1 MPRQMTPPACC
12 TVENPC
18 PHHVGAAAIAA
29 TVDLDRSLALD
40 GIDRLAAA
48 AEMDR
53 RGLDRRSLLRSAAL
67 GGLFVAGAA
76 NKASAAEPKGS
87 PLDAIPAGRVHRVES
102 SSETVRVGIMDPK
115 APAAAVI
122 ESGDVVH
129 YPNTWVNWADEAK
142 YGMSFE
148 EREPI
153 RKKYPAGPYSL
164 IGPIEIKGAE
174 PGDVVECRMIRL
186 RPIDWG
192 WNSTPKGV
200 GAIPEDFDAPYLH
213 YLRFDADRKT
223 ADFGNGVKLPL
234 APIQGVMAAQPA
246 GDEPVSGILSGA
258 YGGNL
263 VLRELVEG
271 TSVFLPV
278 QVPGGRMWTGD
289 SHAAQGDGV
298 VDQTGIETAM
308 EDLRIQYVLHKKVSL
323 DAPLADTPSHW
334 ITLGFGASLDDA
346 LTASLRQMIA
356 WLSPASGLSRND
368 VYALASLAGS
378 FRVTQYAHQINTNY
392 RNIPPKAV
400 HGMLPKELFDPALRR
415 RIESAL
421 RPNA

>member
-1 MPRQMTPPACC
+1 M
-12 TVENPC
+12 ENPC
-18 PHHVGAAAIAA
+18 PHHVSGNAIAA

-40 GIDRLAAA
+40 GVERGA
-48 AEMDR
+48 AEAALDR
-53 RGLDRRSLLRSAAL
+53 RGIDRRLLLRGAAL
-67 GGLFVAGAA
+67 GGLFVAGAPSLARAVDSQGA
-76 NKASAAEPKGS
+76 NPVS
-87 PLDAIPAGRVHRVES
+87 LPAGHVHTVES
-102 SSETVRVGIMDPK
+102 SAETVRVGVMDPK

-129 YPNTWVNWADEAK
+129 YPNTWVNWANEAK

-153 RKKYPAGPYSL
+153 RKKYRAGPYSL
-164 IGPIEIKGAE
+164 VGPIEIKGAE
-174 PGDVVECRMIRL
+174 PGDVVECRMLRL

-192 WNSTPKGV
+192 WNSAPKGV
-200 GAIPEDFDAPYLH
+200 GAVPEDFDSPYLH
-213 YLRFDADRKT
+213 YLRFDAERRN
-223 ADFGNGVKLPL
+223 ADFGNGVTLPL
-234 APIQGVMAAQPA
+234 APIQGVIAAQPV

-278 QVPGGRMWTGD
+278 QIAGGRMWTGD

-308 EDLRIQYVLHKKVSL
+308 EDLRIQYILHKKTKL
-323 DAPLADTPSHW
+323 DAPLADTPTHW

-346 LTASLRQMIA
+346 LAASLRHLIA
-356 WLSPASGLSRND
+356 WLSTASGLSRSD
-368 VYALASLAGS
+368 VYALASIAGS

-392 RNIPPKAV
+392 TNVPPKAV
-400 HGMLPKELFDPALRR
+400 HGMLPKEIFDPGLRR
-415 RIESAL
+415 RIDQAL
-421 RPNA
+421 RPGL

>member
-1 MPRQMTPPACC
+1 
-12 TVENPC
+12 V
-18 PHHVGAAAIAA
+18 AAP
-29 TVDLDRSLALD
+29 VDEDRTARLD
-40 GIDRLAAA
+40 GVSRDSAEEGLA
-48 AEMDR
+48 R
-53 RGLDRRSLLRSAAL
+53 RGLLRAAAGSLFAAGIARSAA
-67 GGLFVAGAA
+67 AGEGDALR
-76 NKASAAEPKGS
+76 
-87 PLDAIPAGRVHRVES
+87 PLPQGRIHVVES
-102 SSETVRVGIMDPK
+102 SPETVRVGAMDPK
-115 APAAAVI
+115 APAAAII

-186 RPIDWG
+186 KPIGWG

-200 GAIPEDFDAPYLH
+200 GALPEDFDTAYLR
-213 YLRFDADRKT
+213 YLRFDDARKR
-223 ADFGNGVKLPL
+223 AEFGDGIAIPL
-234 APIQGVMAAQPA
+234 APIQGVIATQPA

-278 QVPGGRMWTGD
+278 QVHGARLWTGD

-298 VDQTGIETAM
+298 VDQTAIETAM
-308 EDLRIQYVLHKKVSL
+308 EDLRIQYVLHKGLALS
-323 DAPLADTPSHW
+323 APMAETPTHW
-334 ITLGFGASLDDA
+334 ITLGFGSGLEDA
-346 LTASLRQMIA
+346 LTSSLRQMIG
-356 WLSPASGLSRND
+356 WLSAASGLAKQD
-368 VYALASLAGS
+368 AYSLCSISGS
-378 FRVTQYAHQINTNY
+378 FRITQYAHQINTNY

-400 HGMLPKELFDPALRR
+400 HGLMPKEIFDPAMRR
-415 RIESAL
+415 RIEAAL
-421 RPNA
+421 RPGV

>member
-1 MPRQMTPPACC
+1 MPQHPQPLACC

-18 PHHVGAAAIAA
+18 PHHVGAAAIAG
-29 TVDLDRSLALD
+29 TVDLERSLALD
-40 GIDRLAAA
+40 GVEPMAAA
-48 AEMDR
+48 AELDR
-53 RGLDRRSLLRSAAL
+53 RGIGRRSLLRGTAV
-67 GGLFVAGAA
+67 GGLFAAGAPSLVR
-76 NKASAAEPKGS
+76 ASEAKGTA
-87 PLDAIPAGRVHRVES
+87 LDSVPAGRLHKVES
-102 SSETVRVGIMDPK
+102 SPETVRVGAMDPK

-122 ESGDVVH
+122 DSGDVVH

-142 YGMSFE
+142 FGMSFE

-192 WNSTPKGV
+192 WNSAPKGV
-200 GAIPEDFDAPYLH
+200 GAIPEDFDTPYLH
-213 YLRFDADRKT
+213 YMRFDGDRRT
-223 ADFGNGVKLPL
+223 AEFGGGVKIPL

-308 EDLRIQYVLHKKVSL
+308 EDLRIQYVLHKKIDL
-323 DAPLADTPSHW
+323 GAPVADTPTHW
-334 ITLGFGASLDDA
+334 ITLGFGSSLDDA

-356 WLSPASGLSRND
+356 WLSTASGLPRGD
-368 VYALASLAGS
+368 AYALASIAGS

-400 HGMLPKELFDPALRR
+400 HGMLPKEIFDPALRR
-415 RIESAL
+415 RIDSAL
-421 RPNA
+421 RPGA

>member
-1 MPRQMTPPACC
+1 MPRNSQPLTCC

-18 PHHVGAAAIAA
+18 PHHVGAAAIAG
-29 TVDLDRSLALD
+29 TVDLDRSQALD
-40 GIDRLAAA
+40 GVDRLAVAA
-48 AEMDR
+48 RLDQ
-53 RGLDRRSLLRSAAL
+53 RGIGRRSLLRASAV
-67 GGLFVAGAA
+67 GGLFAAGAPSLVR
-76 NKASAAEPKGS
+76 ASEAK
-87 PLDAIPAGRVHRVES
+87 PASLEAPPVGKTHKVES
-102 SSETVRVGIMDPK
+102 NHETVRVGAMDPK

-142 YGMSFE
+142 FGMSFD

-174 PGDVVECRMIRL
+174 PGDVVEGRMMRL
-186 RPIDWG
+186 KPIEWG
-192 WNSTPKGV
+192 WNSAPKGV
-200 GAIPEDFDAPYLH
+200 GALPEDFDAPYLH

-223 ADFGNGVKLPL
+223 ADFGAGVAIPL

-298 VDQTGIETAM
+298 VDQTAIETAM
-308 EDLRIQYVLHKKVSL
+308 EDLRIQYVLHKKIDLS
-323 DAPLADTPSHW
+323 APLAETPTHW
-334 ITLGFGASLDDA
+334 ITLGYGASLDDA

-356 WLSPASGLSRND
+356 WLSAASGLPRND
-368 VYALASLAGS
+368 AYALASISGS

-400 HGMLPKELFDPALRR
+400 HGMLPKEIFDPALRR
-415 RIESAL
+415 RIETAL
-421 RPNA
+421 RPGA

>member
-1 MPRQMTPPACC
+1 MPDQSQWPACC

-18 PHHVGAAAIAA
+18 PHHVGHDAIAA
-29 TVDLDRSLALD
+29 TVDLDRTLTLD
-40 GIDRLAAA
+40 GVRRGS
-48 AEMDR
+48 AEAELDR
-53 RGLDRRSLLRSAAL
+53 RGLDRRLLLRGAAL
-67 GGLFVAGAA
+67 GGLFVAGAPGLA
-76 NKASAAEPKGS
+76 KAAAPKGGAIEPA
-87 PLDAIPAGRVHRVES
+87 PLGRVHKVES

-115 APAAAVI
+115 APAAAMI

-153 RKKYPAGPYSL
+153 RKKYTAGPYSL
-164 IGPIEIKGAE
+164 VGPIEIKGAE
-174 PGDVVECRMIRL
+174 PGDVIECRMLRL

-213 YLRFDADRKT
+213 YLRFDADRRT
-223 ADFGNGVKLPL
+223 ADFGNGVKIPL

-246 GDEPVSGILSGA
+246 GDEPVSGILSGV

-278 QVPGGRMWTGD
+278 QVAGGRMWTGD

-308 EDLRIQYVLHKKVSL
+308 EDLRIQYILHKRMKL
-323 DAPLADTPSHW
+323 DAPLADTPTHW
-334 ITLGFGASLDDA
+334 ITLGFGDSLDDA
-346 LTASLRQMIA
+346 LKASLRQMIA
-356 WLSPASGLSRND
+356 WLSPTSGLSRND
-368 VYALASLAGS
+368 IYALASLAGS
-378 FRVTQYAHQINTNY
+378 FRVTQYSHQINTNY
-392 RNIPPKAV
+392 RNVPPKAV
-400 HGMLPKELFDPALRR
+400 HGMLAKEIFDPALRR
-415 RIESAL
+415 QIDQAL
-421 RPNA
+421 RPGA